1 MTKCLQCRANEAR
14 GLEYREQARSQAEMG
29 TEPFLSTLH
38 SVRWEEHRLSL
49 HFKECLH
56 RLPEELD
63 VNGRRSKSEPM
74 VLSQLTHFL
83 PPAPTPEIT
92 DMWSVGPNIGSPA
105 KENGGYRQRGDQKL

>member
-63 VNGRRSKSEPM
+63 VNGRRSKSEPT

-83 PPAPTPEIT
+83 PP
-92 DMWSVGPNIGSPA
+92 GPPGDYGHVVSRA
-105 KENGGYRQRGDQKL
+105 KYRESCQGEWGLQTER

>member
-1 MTKCLQCRANEAR
+1 MTKCLQRRANEAR

-56 RLPEELD
+56 RLPEGLD
-63 VNGRRSKSEPM
+63 VNGRRSKFEPTIF
-74 VLSQLTHFL
+74 SQLPL
-83 PPAPTPEIT
+83 PSR
-92 DMWSVGPNIGSPA
+92 DYGHVVSMA
-105 KENGGYRQRGDQKL
+105 KYRESCKGEWGLQTER